1 MARYIRAD
9 KALDLFHKAYK
20 EMEVISLV
28 RGNGASPLFSMNDI
42 EILIQAIPT
51 ADVAEIVHCKDC
63 KHFNPNE
70 PCVGGTY
77 EACTALSGVDG
88 CGMNVEEDFFCA
100 YGEKL

>member
-1 MARYIRAD
+1 MARYIDAD
-9 KALDLFHKAYK
+9 K
-20 EMEVISLV
+20 
-28 RGNGASPLFSMNDI
+28 
-42 EILIQAIPT
+42 LIGELHSQFLYDGRDRTRVYAKIQEQPT
-51 ADVAEIVHCKDC
+51 ADVAEVVHCKDC

-77 EACTALSGVDG
+77 EACTELSGADG

>member
-1 MARYIRAD
+1 MARYIDAD
-9 KALDLFHKAYK
+9 SAIVRMSKIVQNDWLAHELK
-20 EMEVISLV
+20 E
-28 RGNGASPLFSMNDI
+28 A
-42 EILIQAIPT
+42 IQNIPT
-51 ADVAEIVHCKDC
+51 ADVAEVVHCKDC

-77 EACTALSGVDG
+77 EACTELSGVDG

>member
-1 MARYIRAD
+1 MARYIDAD
-9 KALDLFHKAYK
+9 LIIKHAK
-20 EMEVISLV
+20 EHGFDVCT
-28 RGNGASPLFSMNDI
+28 
-42 EILIQAIPT
+42 IQVLEEMPT
-51 ADVAEIVHCKDC
+51 ADVVEVVHCKDC

-77 EACTALSGVDG
+77 EACTELSGVDG